1 MLELQLN
8 DGDQGQAGQAGQA
21 GRASQ
26 LAQAEVSSALPGSVP
41 ARRLAQ
47 GIHCGNFSV
56 AFGFDWARQIVDQFE
71 LVPIPRA
78 PSWVLGA
85 VNVNGLIVPVV
96 DLSTYFAESQV
107 PAQLLRG
114 QRLLVG
120 GVQEEDAEN
129 ALAVVFSLTPT
140 QLDYQTQPW
149 PNLQALPPRL
159 QEVCSGAASV
169 DERQFYVEIDPIK
182 LMDALS
188 AELSVI

>member
-1 MLELQLN
+1 MLDLVPNN
-8 DGDQGQAGQAGQA
+8 DSVEAGVPSQ
-21 GRASQ
+21 ASQ
-26 LAQAEVSSALPGSVP
+26 LTAAG
-41 ARRLAQ
+41 RKLAQ
-47 GIHCGNFSV
+47 GIHCGDYSV
-56 AFGFDWARQIVDQFE
+56 ALGFDWARQIVDQFE

-96 DLSTYFAESQV
+96 DLSTYFDESLV

-120 GVQEEDAEN
+120 GVQDEDAEN
-129 ALAVVFSLTPT
+129 ALAVVFSQTPT
-140 QLDYQTQPW
+140 QLDYQAQPW
-149 PNLQALPPRL
+149 PNLQALPLRL
-159 QEVCSGAASV
+159 QEVCSGAASN
-169 DERQFYVEIDPIK
+169 DERQFYVEIDPVK

>member
-1 MLELQLN
+1 MVELQL
-8 DGDQGQAGQAGQA
+8 DTGAAERLAISDAMPEASLALAGS
-21 GRASQ
+21 RK
-26 LAQAEVSSALPGSVP
+26 
-41 ARRLAQ
+41 LAQ
-47 GIHCGNFSV
+47 GIHCGEFSV
-56 AFGFDWARQIVDQFE
+56 AFGFDWARQIVDDFE

-96 DLSTYFAESQV
+96 DLPTYFAESVV

-114 QRLLVG
+114 HRLLVG
-120 GVQEEDAEN
+120 GVQQEDAEN
-129 ALAVVFSLTPT
+129 ALAVVFSQTPT

-149 PNLQALPPRL
+149 LSQQELPSRL
-159 QEVCSGAASV
+159 QEVCSGAASN
-169 DERQFYVEIDPIK
+169 DERQFYVEIDPVK